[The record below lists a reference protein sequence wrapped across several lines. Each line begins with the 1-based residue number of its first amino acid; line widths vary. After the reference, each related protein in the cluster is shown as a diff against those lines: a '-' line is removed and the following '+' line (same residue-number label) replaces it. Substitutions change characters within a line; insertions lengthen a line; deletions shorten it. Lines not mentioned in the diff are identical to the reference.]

1 MQRMPNIDLTK
12 EQLAEIK
19 RKRIG
24 MGSEGIIYFSK
35 SHNTAYKIFSFNQ
48 RMDENKEKK
57 ITKLYQMDIEHSV
70 KPLQTIS
77 YDGLLIGYEMT
88 YDSEFKE
95 LKPFR
100 LPRKELI
107 HFLQQTKEQL
117 QYFSEHDITYGDV
130 APRNILINQRTG
142 ASLFCDMDNIRL
154 EDLPIDIMSP
164 TLKSYSTVRGIDQN
178 TDAYMHSIMTLN
190 AFDLDEKF
198 CDIDEFRYNFTK
210 EGEKILREIRQKENY
225 SGEYMIQYVK
235 KSRR

>member
-1 MQRMPNIDLTK
+1 MKRMPNIDLAK
-12 EQLAEIK
+12 EELVEIK

-35 SHNTAYKIFSFNQ
+35 SHNTVYKIFSSY
-48 RMDENKEKK
+48 RKMDENKEKK
-57 ITKLYQMDIEHSV
+57 ITKLYQMDIEHCV

-77 YDGLLIGYEMT
+77 CHGLLIGYEMT
-88 YDSEFKE
+88 YDREFIE

-100 LPRKELI
+100 LPRKKLI

-154 EDLPIDIMSP
+154 GDLPIDIMSQ
-164 TLKSYSTVRGIDQN
+164 TLKSYSEVCGIDQN
-178 TDAYMHSIMTLN
+178 TDAYMHSIMTLA
-190 AFDLDEKF
+190 AFYLDEKYS
-198 CDIDEFRYNFTK
+198 DMEEFRYNFTK
-210 EGEKILREIRQKENY
+210 EGERVFREIKEKENY
-225 SGEYMIQYVK
+225 SGEYIIQYVK

>member
-1 MQRMPNIDLTK
+1 MRRMPNIDLTK
-12 EQLAEIK
+12 EELAEIK

-48 RMDENKEKK
+48 RMGENKEKK
-57 ITKLYQMDIEHSV
+57 ITKLYQMDIDHCI

-77 YDGLLIGYEMT
+77 YNGLLIGYEMT
-88 YDSEFKE
+88 YDSEFRE
-95 LKPFR
+95 LKPLR
-100 LPRKELI
+100 LRRKELI
-107 HFLQQTKEQL
+107 NFLQQAKEKL

-142 ASLFCDMDNIRL
+142 VLLFCDMDNIRL
-154 EDLPIDIMSP
+154 GDLPIDIMSP
-164 TLKSYSTVRGIDQN
+164 TLNSYSAVRGIDQN

-198 CDIDEFRYNFTK
+198 CELDEFRYNFTK
-210 EGEKILREIRQKENY
+210 EGERILREIRQKENY
-225 SGEYMIQYVK
+225 SGEYIIQYVK